1 MFFGLNQKVIT
12 ENKKGYNVFCPI
24 ASFKTYLILCPQKT
38 SDIFIVFNVSSIRE
52 TSSSVSKIS
61 AAPIFSSSLCSFLVP
76 GIGTIPFAIIHASEI
91 CAGVE
96 YFSVAR
102 LFSISKSSWLSPLN
116 CGISLL

>member
-96 YFSVAR
+96 YFSVA
-102 LFSISKSSWLSPLN
+102 I
-116 CGISLL
+116 LLAYPKALGYLP